1 MKQQTSRTQT
11 LILTGLFA
19 AMSFVLSTVIVF
31 PNMAPIQHAFHV
43 LAAVY
48 LGPGYAVLQA
58 LITGLLRMMT
68 GRSINA
74 VIGAVFG
81 AYLAGVAYRRT
92 GKLVAAVLGEAI
104 GTGIISALVAYW
116 VMKLVA
122 GVDLGHFSYYI
133 PFFLPSSIIGSLLGA
148 FLSHL
153 IDRRRG

>member
-19 AMSFVLSTVIVF
+19 AMSFVLSAVIVF
-31 PNMAPIQHAFHV
+31 PNMAPIQHAFNV

-48 LGPGYAVLQA
+48 LGPGYAFLQA

-81 AYLAGVAYRRT
+81 AYLAGVAYLRT

-104 GTGIISALVAYW
+104 GTGIISALVVYW

-122 GVDLGHFSYYI
+122 GVFAYYI

-148 FLSHL
+148 FLSRL